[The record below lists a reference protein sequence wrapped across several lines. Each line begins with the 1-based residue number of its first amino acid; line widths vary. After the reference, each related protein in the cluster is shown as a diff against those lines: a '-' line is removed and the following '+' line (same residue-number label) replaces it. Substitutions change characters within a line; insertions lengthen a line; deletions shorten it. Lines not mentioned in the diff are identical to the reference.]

1 MIRVLR
7 SLLAIFCFIL
17 FGTGAGVISFVIFPF
32 ISLTKSEDKQKE
44 AYSEVIRKS
53 WSFFAWVLSFTG
65 VLNIHVSNR
74 EEFQNLSGKIV
85 VANHPTFIDV
95 VILISMI
102 PKSTCLAKK
111 ETLSNPLFRNIVKS
125 IYIIN
130 DIDPDKLKLDTDRYL
145 KEGFNII
152 IFPSG
157 TRTKPGEDFKI
168 HKGPA
173 AIALN
178 SGVEILPVKIKT
190 DYPFLQKGQ
199 LFCDLGERVINYTV
213 ETGEIIN
220 PEDFTALPE
229 IKARN
234 AISDLIK
241 KRISD

>member
-7 SLLAIFCFIL
+7 SLVAIFCFTL
-17 FGTGAGVISFVIFPF
+17 FGAGAGVISFLIFPY
-32 ISLTKSEDKQKE
+32 ISITKPKDKQKE

-53 WSFFAWVLSFTG
+53 WSFFSWVMSVTG
-65 VLNIHVSNR
+65 VLRIHVCDK
-74 EEFQNLSGKIV
+74 EKFENLSGKIV

-95 VILISMI
+95 VILLSMI

-111 ETLSNPLFRNIVKS
+111 ETLLNPLFNNIVRS
-125 IYIIN
+125 IFIIN
-130 DIDPDKLKLDTDRYL
+130 NIDLDTLKADTDKYL

-178 SGVEILPVKIKT
+178 SGAEILPVKIKT

-199 LFCDLGERVINYTV
+199 LFCDLGDRVINYTV
-213 ETGEIIN
+213 ETGEVIN
-220 PEDFTALPE
+220 PADFNSFPE

>member
-130 DIDPDKLKLDTDRYL
+130 DIDPDKLKQETKRYL

-220 PEDFTALPE
+220 PADFTALPE

>member
-7 SLLAIFCFIL
+7 SILAIFCFTL
-17 FGTGAGVISFVIFPF
+17 FGAGAGVISFIIFPF
-32 ISLTKSEDKQKE
+32 ISLTKQEAKQKE

-53 WSFFAWVLSFTG
+53 WSFFSWIMSVTG
-65 VLNIHVSNR
+65 VLKIHTADK
-74 EEFQNLSGKIV
+74 EKFQNLSGKIV

-130 DIDPDKLKLDTDRYL
+130 DIDPDKLKQETERYL

-178 SGVEILPVKIKT
+178 SGAEILPVKIKT

-220 PEDFTALPE
+220 PADFAALPE

-241 KRISD
+241 KRIAG

>member
-220 PEDFTALPE
+220 PADFTALPE

-241 KRISD
+241 KRIAG

>member
-1 MIRVLR
+1 MIRVSR

-130 DIDPDKLKLDTDRYL
+130 DIDPDKLKQETERYL

-178 SGVEILPVKIKT
+178 SGAEILPVKIKT

-220 PEDFTALPE
+220 PADFTALPE

-241 KRISD
+241 KRIAG

>member
-1 MIRVLR
+1 MIRLLR
-7 SLLAIFCFIL
+7 SILAIFCFTL
-17 FGTGAGVISFVIFPF
+17 FGAGAGVISFIIFPF
-32 ISLTKSEDKQKE
+32 ISLTKQEAKQKE

-53 WSFFAWVLSFTG
+53 WSFFSWIMSVTG
-65 VLNIHVSNR
+65 VLKIHTAD
-74 EEFQNLSGKIV
+74 EEKFQSLSGKIV
-85 VANHPTFIDV
+85 VVNHPTFIDV

-102 PKSTCLAKK
+102 PRSTCLAKK

-130 DIDPDKLKLDTDRYL
+130 DIDPDKLKQETERYL

-178 SGVEILPVKIKT
+178 SGAEILPVKIKT

-220 PEDFTALPE
+220 PADFAALPE

-241 KRISD
+241 KRIAG

>member
-1 MIRVLR
+1 MIRILR

-32 ISLTKSEDKQKE
+32 ISLTKTKEKQKE
-44 AYSEVIRKS
+44 AYSEVIRKA

-220 PEDFTALPE
+220 PADFTALPE